1 MITKT
6 RKQGNSITLTVPK
19 EFKVPNG
26 VEVEPKLLENGIF
39 YEFVEPK
46 KDFFDFSEDI
56 LADIISEGYD
66 NEYIL
71 DEFKNRKAQLVST
84 FKNIAEETVNHSDPM
99 TKEELAKEIGLWD
112 CPFKTCDKVF
122 KKNH

>member
-66 NEYIL
+66 NQEIL
-71 DEFKNRKAQLVST
+71 NEFKNRKEKLVSA
-84 FKNIAEETVNHSDPM
+84 FKNIAGETVTNSNPM
-99 TKEELAKEIGLWD
+99 TKEELAKESGL
-112 CPFKTCDKVF
+112 
-122 KKNH
+122 